1 MRICLCVLLLAAP
14 LLADDPKPAVNR
26 VALTVTPAA
35 APVPAL
41 KVMFQPS
48 LKDTIP
54 GNPVLG
60 YLKCFMEQDA
70 LYANKDV
77 DEEREKLLTMPFA
90 DLKTATLKYSLP
102 LTNYGGGSS
111 KYARR
116 ATRMETPDWNIVGE
130 MQESGYYTL
139 LPEIQKLRT
148 LARVVALKS
157 RGEISEGQFD
167 EAATDIT
174 VLFTLAKNLGEH
186 PTYIG
191 TLVGLAVAHMGL
203 DRVEEMIQQPKGPNL
218 YWALSTLPQ
227 PLVRQER
234 AMLGDLAMS
243 GIGLPHLNNPAIIWG
258 NKEIQEAKEFA
269 SMVGSYD
276 RYPPEKRAE
285 IDQWLTA
292 RTKDQ
297 EWLKR
302 ARLDL
307 VTPARAAGQLEKYP
321 PEQVIF
327 LAVMSRAEVQQH
339 EALKFAVLPFH
350 QVVDQVAALEPTPK
364 SGPEETLHLAFGSW
378 VHRPRAAQAK
388 CELRIALLRGVE
400 AVRMYAAAHGGQL
413 PQDLKATGAPVPIDP
428 ATGGPIR
435 YELVEG
441 KAVIRG
447 TPPKG
452 TEADKNWNLVYEVT
466 VRK

>member
-1 MRICLCVLLLAAP
+1 MRSLLCVLLLAAP
-14 LLADDPKPAVNR
+14 LAAAEPKSTVNR
-26 VALTVTPAA
+26 VALTVSPAA

-48 LKDTIP
+48 MRDTIP

-60 YLKCFMEQDA
+60 YLKCFMEQDN

-77 DEEREKLLTMPFA
+77 DEERERLLAMPLA
-90 DLKTATLKYSLP
+90 ELKTAKMTYSTP
-102 LTNYGGGSS
+102 LADYGGSS
-111 KYARR
+111 TKNARR

-130 MQESGYYTL
+130 MQESGYNTL
-139 LPEIQKLRT
+139 LPEIQKLRS
-148 LARVVALKS
+148 LARVVALKT
-157 RGEISEGQFD
+157 RGEILAGQFD
-167 EAATDIT
+167 EAAADVT
-174 VLFTLAKNLGEH
+174 VLMTLAKNLGEH

-203 DRVEEMIQQPKGPNL
+203 DRVVEIIEQPNGPNL

-234 AMLGDLAMS
+234 AMLGDLAMY
-243 GIGLPHLNNPAIIWG
+243 GIGVRNLTDPAVVWG
-258 NKEIQEAKEFA
+258 KTEIQQAKEFIA
-269 SMVGSYD
+269 IYGNFD
-276 RYPPEKRAE
+276 RYPPEKRAA
-285 IDQWLTA
+285 IDQWL
-292 RTKDQ
+292 KDRRKDE
-297 EWLKR
+297 EWQKR

-307 VTPARAAGQLEKYP
+307 VSPARAASQLEKYP
-321 PEQVIF
+321 PEQVVF
-327 LAVMSRAEVQQH
+327 LAIMSQAEVYHH
-339 EALKFAVLPFH
+339 EALKLAVLPFH
-350 QVVDQVAALEPTPK
+350 QVAGRLAALEPTSK
-364 SGPEETLHLAFGSW
+364 SDPEESLKLALSAW
-378 VHRPRAAQAK
+378 VKIPRAAQAR

-413 PQDLKATGAPVPIDP
+413 PEDLKATGVPVPIDP

-452 TEADKNWNLVYEVT
+452 YEGDITWNMIYEVT
-466 VRK
+466 VKK